1 MSLRQLAI
9 TAKERGKNTTTNHTF
24 LHAHTYLS
32 YTDINVLLSYSY
44 MLIHSYNCFAGR
56 EASRAMAKMS
66 FEESELCSV
75 ETADLGPYEKSVLN
89 DWYEK
94 FKYYRSYPTVG
105 KVSIPPTDLKLT
117 VADLK
122 GYDGKQSI
130 PEGRI
135 DAPIYISIKRKI
147 YDVSYGG
154 KEMYSDGSGYVIFA
168 GIDAS
173 KALAKMSF
181 EPANL
186 GDLDLTNLTEEEVK
200 ILNDWEA
207 RLSKKYP
214 QVGVLID

>member
-9 TAKERGKNTTTNHTF
+9 TAKERGKYTTHYVIHKHIF
-24 LHAHTYLS
+24 IPHIYYHIICLSIYLCR
-32 YTDINVLLSYSY
+32 Y
-44 MLIHSYNCFAGR
+44 HCFAGR

-130 PEGRI
+130 PEGRV

-186 GDLDLTNLTEEEVK
+186 GDLDLTNLTEEENK